1 MKVKLVSVF
10 TVLIIFFNSLTVFAN
25 LEEVEEN
32 FNIDKIKE
40 KVVATTNNITDFPKI
55 NSRIALVYD
64 RASGRVL
71 FERNGNKHT
80 PMASTTKIMTA
91 IVVAENS
98 NLSDIVTI
106 DTKAANTGGSR
117 LGLKKNDK
125 ITVNDL
131 LYGLML
137 KSGNDAAV
145 ALAIH
150 IGGSIE
156 GFAKLMNDKATKLGL
171 INTHF
176 VVPHGLDIDG
186 HYTTAYEL
194 AKIADYA
201 LNNEE
206 IKKIVSTKTYTVNIN
221 NKPKVISN
229 TNELLGNLYGVY
241 GVKTGFTNGAG
252 RCLVTACKRDNL
264 DIITV
269 IIGADTKKTRTA
281 DSIKLIEYT
290 FKNFT
295 VIDVKKQ
302 IQEQFESW
310 KRLNEGRFIINKGKK
325 DNVNLKLQDISFNKM
340 AIKNTKIDNI
350 KIETNCIYYL
360 EAPIEKER
368 IIGNVKV
375 VLDEE
380 TLCILQM
387 YNDEEIKRKDICSYL
402 LEFLKC
408 ANT

>member
-1 MKVKLVSVF
+1 MKVKVVSVLI
-10 TVLIIFFNSLTVFAN
+10 VVIIFFNSLTIFAN
-25 LEEVEEN
+25 LEEDEEN

-40 KVVATTNNITDFPKI
+40 EVIETTNNITDSPKV

-64 RASGRVL
+64 RASGRIL

-98 NLSDIVTI
+98 NLSDVVTI
-106 DTKAANTGGSR
+106 DAKSANTGGSR

-137 KSGNDAAV
+137 RSGNDAAV
-145 ALAIH
+145 ALATH
-150 IGGSIE
+150 VGGSIE
-156 GFAKLMNDKATKLGL
+156 GFAKLMNDKAAELSL
-171 INTHF
+171 VNTHF
-176 VVPHGLDIDG
+176 VVPHGLDMNG

-194 AKIADYA
+194 AKMADYA
-201 LNNEE
+201 LNNEKIRE
-206 IKKIVSTKTYTVNIN
+206 IVSTKTYMVYIN

-269 IIGADTKKTRTA
+269 IIGADTKKIRTA

-295 VIDVKKQ
+295 IIDVKKQ
-302 IQEQFESW
+302 IQEQFENW
-310 KRLNEGRFIINKGKK
+310 KRLNEGRIIVNKGKK
-325 DNVNLKLQDISFNKM
+325 DNVKLRLQDIKCDKM

-350 KIETNCIYYL
+350 KIEINCIYYL
-360 EAPIEKER
+360 EAPIDKGR

-375 VLDEE
+375 ILDEE
-380 TLCILQM
+380 TIDILQI
-387 YNDEEIKRKDICSYL
+387 YNEEEIERKDICSYL

-408 ANT
+408 ASI